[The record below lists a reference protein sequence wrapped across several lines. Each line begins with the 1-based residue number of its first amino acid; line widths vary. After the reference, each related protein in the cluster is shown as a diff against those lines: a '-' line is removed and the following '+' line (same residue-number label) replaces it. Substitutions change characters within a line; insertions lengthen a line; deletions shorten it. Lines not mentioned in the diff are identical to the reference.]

1 MRTHSGC
8 TLEYCVFR
16 LRPGVVNAGAL
27 HPGLCET
34 GVKHPGMLCI
44 QASPWNTLYSGFA
57 LNWCAVS
64 HHHDSEKR
72 LLIL

>member
-1 MRTHSGC
+1 
-8 TLEYCVFR
+8 
-16 LRPGVVNAGAL
+16 L

-57 LNWCAVS
+57 LDWCAVS